1 MISACFALRFERLL
15 CGRRVPGEAAERVLP
30 EELAAALAGGA
41 VLQPRHPKV
50 PTDKEAKRRVHRGFQ
65 EVAVRQ

>member
-1 MISACFALRFERLL
+1 M
-15 CGRRVPGEAAERVLP
+15 PGEAAERVLP
-30 EELAAALAGGA
+30 EELAAALAGRA

-50 PTDKEAKRRVHRGFQ
+50 PTDEEAKRRVHRGFQ

>member
-1 MISACFALRFERLL
+1 M
-15 CGRRVPGEAAERVLP
+15 PGEAAERVLP

-41 VLQPRHPKV
+41 VLQPRRPKV